1 MARTYAYSADFDKE
15 LESLFKDAKLLG
27 EGHNGIVYEVPG
39 NKAIKIFTDKN
50 ICKSEADILYK
61 VKKSKYFP
69 RIYKNG
75 EYYILREMVNGKR
88 LDHYI
93 QENGLSQQLIYNLY
107 RLINEFKALKF
118 TKLDARCRDIY
129 VNENERVKVIDPKQ
143 CYKRKVD
150 YPRHL
155 MKGLDGKDILEEF
168 LRGIYIIDRRKA
180 EEWDKKINILRK
192 LGYKIKGLLIIKP
205 LFLVK
210 KYM

>member
-50 ICKSEADILYK
+50 ICKSEAGILYK

-155 MKGLDGKDILEEF
+155 MKGLEGIDCLEIF
-168 LRGIYIIDRRKA
+168 LSGIYSI
-180 EEWDKKINILRK
+180 DKKTAQEWTK
-192 LGYKIKGLLIIKP
+192 KIDQY
-205 LFLVK
+205 FK
-210 KYM
+210 KIRI

>member
-107 RLINEFKALKF
+107 RLIIEFKALKF

-155 MKGLDGKDILEEF
+155 MKGLEGIDCLEIF
-168 LRGIYIIDRRKA
+168 LSGIYSI
-180 EEWDKKINILRK
+180 DKKTAQEWNK
-192 LGYKIKGLLIIKP
+192 KIDQY
-205 LFLVK
+205 FK
-210 KYM
+210 KIRI

>member
-1 MARTYAYSADFDKE
+1 MARTYAYSADFDNE
-15 LESLFKDAKLLG
+15 VESLFKDAKLLG

-155 MKGLDGKDILEEF
+155 MKGLEGIDCLEIF
-168 LRGIYIIDRRKA
+168 LSGIYSI
-180 EEWDKKINILRK
+180 DKKTAQEWNK
-192 LGYKIKGLLIIKP
+192 KIDQY
-205 LFLVK
+205 FK
-210 KYM
+210 KIRI

>member
-129 VNENERVKVIDPKQ
+129 VNENERVKVIDQKQ

-155 MKGLDGKDILEEF
+155 MKGLEGIDCLEIF
-168 LRGIYIIDRRKA
+168 LSGIYSI
-180 EEWDKKINILRK
+180 DKKTAQEWNK
-192 LGYKIKGLLIIKP
+192 KIDQY
-205 LFLVK
+205 FK
-210 KYM
+210 KIRI

>member
-155 MKGLDGKDILEEF
+155 MKGLEGIDCLEIF
-168 LRGIYIIDRRKA
+168 LSGIYSI
-180 EEWDKKINILRK
+180 DKKTAQEWNK
-192 LGYKIKGLLIIKP
+192 KIDQY
-205 LFLVK
+205 FK
-210 KYM
+210 KIRIY

>member
-129 VNENERVKVIDPKQ
+129 VIENERVKVIDPKQ

-155 MKGLDGKDILEEF
+155 MKGLEGIDCLEIF
-168 LRGIYIIDRRKA
+168 LSGIYSI
-180 EEWDKKINILRK
+180 DKKTAQEWNK
-192 LGYKIKGLLIIKP
+192 KIDQY
-205 LFLVK
+205 FK
-210 KYM
+210 KIRI

>member
-129 VNENERVKVIDPKQ
+129 VNENERVSEP
-143 CYKRKVD
+143 
-150 YPRHL
+150 
-155 MKGLDGKDILEEF
+155 LEADEVCVKIEYDF
-168 LRGIYIIDRRKA
+168 SYTATTIADKADFYYSTDNGITWI
-180 EEWDKKINILRK
+180 K
-192 LGYKIKGLLIIKP
+192 LGKQLNVTNDYTTE
-205 LFLVK
+205 
-210 KYM
+210 

>member
-155 MKGLDGKDILEEF
+155 MKGLEGIDCLEIL
-168 LRGIYIIDRRKA
+168 LCGIYSIDNKTAQERN
-180 EEWDKKINILRK
+180 KKIDQYFK
-192 LGYKIKGLLIIKP
+192 KIRI
-205 LFLVK
+205 
-210 KYM
+210 

>member
-1 MARTYAYSADFDKE
+1 MARTYAYSADFDKDI
-15 LESLFKDAKLLG
+15 ESLFKDAKLLG

-39 NKAIKIFTDKN
+39 NRAIKIFTDKN
-50 ICKSEADILYK
+50 VCKSEADILYK

-75 EYYILREMVNGKR
+75 DYYILRDMVNGER
-88 LDHYI
+88 LDDYI

-107 RLINEFKALKF
+107 RLINEFKSLKF

-129 VNENERVKVIDPKQ
+129 VDKNQRLKVIDPKQ

-155 MKGLDGKDILEEF
+155 MKGLDGIDVLEEF
-168 LRGIYIIDRRKA
+168 LRGIYIIDKRRGA
-180 EEWDKKINILRK
+180 EWEEKINQYYARE
-192 LGYKIKGLLIIKP
+192 Y
-205 LFLVK
+205 
-210 KYM
+210 

>member
-155 MKGLDGKDILEEF
+155 MKGLEGIDCLEIF
-168 LRGIYIIDRRKA
+168 LSGIYSIYKKTA
-180 EEWDKKINILRK
+180 QEWNKKIDQYFK
-192 LGYKIKGLLIIKP
+192 KIRI
-205 LFLVK
+205 
-210 KYM
+210 

>member
-50 ICKSEADILYK
+50 ICKSEAD
-61 VKKSKYFP
+61 
-69 RIYKNG
+69 
-75 EYYILREMVNGKR
+75 ILREMVNGKR

-155 MKGLDGKDILEEF
+155 MKGLEGIDCLEIF
-168 LRGIYIIDRRKA
+168 LSGIYSI
-180 EEWDKKINILRK
+180 DKKTAQEWNK
-192 LGYKIKGLLIIKP
+192 KIDQY
-205 LFLVK
+205 FK
-210 KYM
+210 KIRI

>member
-69 RIYKNG
+69 RIYING

-155 MKGLDGKDILEEF
+155 MKGLEGIDCLEIF
-168 LRGIYIIDRRKA
+168 LSGIYSI
-180 EEWDKKINILRK
+180 DKKTAQEWNK
-192 LGYKIKGLLIIKP
+192 KIDQY
-205 LFLVK
+205 FK
-210 KYM
+210 KIRI

>member
-88 LDHYI
+88 IDHYI

-155 MKGLDGKDILEEF
+155 MKGLEGIDCLEIF
-168 LRGIYIIDRRKA
+168 LSGIYSI
-180 EEWDKKINILRK
+180 DKKTAQEWNK
-192 LGYKIKGLLIIKP
+192 KIDQY
-205 LFLVK
+205 FK
-210 KYM
+210 KIRI

>member
-107 RLINEFKALKF
+107 RLINEFKSLKF

-129 VNENERVKVIDPKQ
+129 VNKNERLMVIDPKQ
-143 CYKRKVD
+143 CYRRKVD

-155 MKGLDGKDILEEF
+155 MKGLDGIDVLEEF
-168 LRGIYIIDRRKA
+168 LRGIYIIDKRRGS
-180 EEWDKKINILRK
+180 EWEYKINQYYAK
-192 LGYKIKGLLIIKP
+192 EY
-205 LFLVK
+205 
-210 KYM
+210 

>member
-27 EGHNGIVYEVPG
+27 EGHNGIVYEEPG
-39 NKAIKIFTDKN
+39 NKAIKKFTDKN

-129 VNENERVKVIDPKQ
+129 VNENERVKVIAPKQ

-155 MKGLDGKDILEEF
+155 MKGLEGIDCLEIF
-168 LRGIYIIDRRKA
+168 LSGIYSI
-180 EEWDKKINILRK
+180 DKKTEKEWNK
-192 LGYKIKGLLIIKP
+192 KIDQY
-205 LFLVK
+205 FK
-210 KYM
+210 KIRI

>member
-155 MKGLDGKDILEEF
+155 MKGLEGIDCLEIF
-168 LRGIYIIDRRKA
+168 LSGIYSIGKKTA
-180 EEWDKKINILRK
+180 QEWNKKIDQYFK
-192 LGYKIKGLLIIKP
+192 KIRI
-205 LFLVK
+205 
-210 KYM
+210 

>member
-15 LESLFKDAKLLG
+15 VESLFKDAKLLG

-39 NKAIKIFTDKN
+39 NKAIKIFINKKV
-50 ICKSEADILYK
+50 CKSEAEILYK

-69 RIYKNG
+69 NIYKNG
-75 EYYILREMVNGKR
+75 DFYILREMVNGKR

-155 MKGLDGKDILEEF
+155 MKGLEGIDCLEIF
-168 LRGIYIIDRRKA
+168 LSGIYSI
-180 EEWDKKINILRK
+180 DKKTAQEWNK
-192 LGYKIKGLLIIKP
+192 KIDQY
-205 LFLVK
+205 FK
-210 KYM
+210 KIRI